1 MRQAGAV
8 AGVRFGIEEVTEE
21 SSIHSLPVSGG
32 KVGSAKVESGKVG
45 NGAKVGS
52 AKVESGKVE
61 NGGKVEKGKMESGK
75 VENGKMEGK
84 EVAENDTISGIPEGT
99 DLFGFDSRTPMET
112 RTENP
117 STPSPIPQIGMISDL
132 VFFAAP
138 LDR

>member
-1 MRQAGAV
+1 M
-8 AGVRFGIEEVTEE
+8 
-21 SSIHSLPVSGG
+21 
-32 KVGSAKVESGKVG
+32 GSAKVEKGKVG
-45 NGAKVGS
+45 SAKVGS
-52 AKVESGKVE
+52 AKVEK
-61 NGGKVEKGKMESGK
+61 
-75 VENGKMEGK
+75 GKMEGK
-84 EVAENDTISGIPEGT
+84 EETENDTISGIPEGA

>member
-8 AGVRFGIEEVTEE
+8 AGVRFGIEEVAEE
-21 SSIHSLPVSGG
+21 SSIHSLPVSGA
-32 KVGSAKVESGKVG
+32 KVESAKVESGKMD
-45 NGAKVGS
+45 
-52 AKVESGKVE
+52 SGQL
-61 NGGKVEKGKMESGK
+61 
-75 VENGKMEGK
+75 EGK
-84 EVAENDTISGIPEGT
+84 EETENDTTSGIPEGA
-99 DLFGFDSRTPMET
+99 DLFGFDSRTPTEA

>member
-32 KVGSAKVESGKVG
+32 KVGSAKVGS
-45 NGAKVGS
+45 AKVGS
-52 AKVESGKVE
+52 AKV
-61 NGGKVEKGKMESGK
+61 ESGK

-84 EVAENDTISGIPEGT
+84 EVAENDTISGIPEGA

>member
-21 SSIHSLPVSGG
+21 SSIHSLPVSG
-32 KVGSAKVESGKVG
+32 A
-45 NGAKVGS
+45 
-52 AKVESGKVE
+52 
-61 NGGKVEKGKMESGK
+61 KVEKGKME
-75 VENGKMEGK
+75 GK
-84 EVAENDTISGIPEGT
+84 EETENDTISGIPEGA
-99 DLFGFDSRTPMET
+99 DLFGFDSRTPTET

>member
-21 SSIHSLPVSGG
+21 SFIHSLPVSGA
-32 KVGSAKVESGKVG
+32 KVESAKVESGKMD
-45 NGAKVGS
+45 
-52 AKVESGKVE
+52 SGQL
-61 NGGKVEKGKMESGK
+61 
-75 VENGKMEGK
+75 EGK
-84 EVAENDTISGIPEGT
+84 EETENDTTSGIPEGA
-99 DLFGFDSRTPMET
+99 DLFGFDSRTPTET

>member
-21 SSIHSLPVSGG
+21 SFIHSLPVSGG
-32 KVGSAKVESGKVG
+32 KVGSG
-45 NGAKVGS
+45 KVGS
-52 AKVESGKVE
+52 A
-61 NGGKVEKGKMESGK
+61 K

-84 EVAENDTISGIPEGT
+84 EETENDTISGIPEGA

>member
-32 KVGSAKVESGKVG
+32 KVGSAKVGS
-45 NGAKVGS
+45 AKVGS
-52 AKVESGKVE
+52 AKVG
-61 NGGKVEKGKMESGK
+61 SGK

-84 EVAENDTISGIPEGT
+84 EVAENDDISGIPEGA

>member
-8 AGVRFGIEEVTEE
+8 AGVRFGIEEVAEE
-21 SSIHSLPVSGG
+21 SSIHSLPVSG
-32 KVGSAKVESGKVG
+32 AKVESGKVG
-45 NGAKVGS
+45 SGKMENG

-61 NGGKVEKGKMESGK
+61 SGQL
-75 VENGKMEGK
+75 EGK
-84 EVAENDTISGIPEGT
+84 EVAENDDISGIPEGT

>member
-32 KVGSAKVESGKVG
+32 KVGSAKVE
-45 NGAKVGS
+45 
-52 AKVESGKVE
+52 
-61 NGGKVEKGKMESGK
+61 NGGKVEKGKVEKGK
-75 VENGKMEGK
+75 VENGKVDSGQLEGK
-84 EVAENDTISGIPEGT
+84 EETENDTISGIPEGA

>member
-8 AGVRFGIEEVTEE
+8 VGVRFGIEEVTEE

-32 KVGSAKVESGKVG
+32 KVGSAKV
-45 NGAKVGS
+45 GS

-61 NGGKVEKGKMESGK
+61 K
-75 VENGKMEGK
+75 GKMEGK
-84 EVAENDTISGIPEGT
+84 EETENDTISGIPEGA

>member
-21 SSIHSLPVSGG
+21 SSIHSLPVSG
-32 KVGSAKVESGKVG
+32 AKVEKKG
-45 NGAKVGS
+45 
-52 AKVESGKVE
+52 ESGKVE
-61 NGGKVEKGKMESGK
+61 KKGESGK
-75 VENGKMEGK
+75 GESGKGEGIKMEGK
-84 EVAENDTISGIPEGT
+84 DTESNDISGIPEGA
-99 DLFGFDSRTPMET
+99 DLFGFDSRTPAEG

-117 STPSPIPQIGMISDL
+117 NTPSPIPQIGMISDL

>member
-1 MRQAGAV
+1 
-8 AGVRFGIEEVTEE
+8 
-21 SSIHSLPVSGG
+21 
-32 KVGSAKVESGKVG
+32 
-45 NGAKVGS
+45 
-52 AKVESGKVE
+52 
-61 NGGKVEKGKMESGK
+61 MESGK

-84 EVAENDTISGIPEGT
+84 EETENDTISGIPEGA

>member
-32 KVGSAKVESGKVG
+32 KVGSAKVENGGKVG
-45 NGAKVGS
+45 
-52 AKVESGKVE
+52 SGKVE
-61 NGGKVEKGKMESGK
+61 NAKVENGKM
-75 VENGKMEGK
+75 ENGKMEGK
-84 EVAENDTISGIPEGT
+84 EETENGTISGIPEGA
-99 DLFGFDSRTPMET
+99 DLFGFDSRTPTET

>member
-8 AGVRFGIEEVTEE
+8 AGVRFGIEEVAEE
-21 SSIHSLPVSGG
+21 SSIHSLPVSG
-32 KVGSAKVESGKVG
+32 
-45 NGAKVGS
+45 AKVGS
-52 AKVESGKVE
+52 AKVE
-61 NGGKVEKGKMESGK
+61 NGGKVENVRVESGKMESGK

-84 EVAENDTISGIPEGT
+84 EETENDTISGIPEGA
-99 DLFGFDSRTPMET
+99 DLFGFDSRTPTET

>member
-32 KVGSAKVESGKVG
+32 KVGSAKVENGKVG
-45 NGAKVGS
+45 S
-52 AKVESGKVE
+52 
-61 NGGKVEKGKMESGK
+61 GKVEKGK
-75 VENGKMEGK
+75 VEGK
-84 EVAENDTISGIPEGT
+84 EETENDTISGIPEGA

>member
-32 KVGSAKVESGKVG
+32 KVGSAKVE
-45 NGAKVGS
+45 
-52 AKVESGKVE
+52 
-61 NGGKVEKGKMESGK
+61 NGGKVENVRVESGKMESGK

-84 EVAENDTISGIPEGT
+84 EETENDTISGIPEGA
-99 DLFGFDSRTPMET
+99 DLFGFDSRTPTET

>member
-32 KVGSAKVESGKVG
+32 KV
-45 NGAKVGS
+45 
-52 AKVESGKVE
+52 ESGKVE
-61 NGGKVEKGKMESGK
+61 NGGKVEKGKVEKGK
-75 VENGKMEGK
+75 VENGKVDSGQLEGK
-84 EVAENDTISGIPEGT
+84 EVAENDDISGIPEGA
-99 DLFGFDSRTPMET
+99 DLFGFDSRTPTET

>member
-21 SSIHSLPVSGG
+21 SFIHSLPVSGG
-32 KVGSAKVESGKVG
+32 KVGSAKVENGGKVE

-61 NGGKVEKGKMESGK
+61 K
-75 VENGKMEGK
+75 GKMEGK

-99 DLFGFDSRTPMET
+99 DLFGVDSRTPTET

>member
-1 MRQAGAV
+1 M

-32 KVGSAKVESGKVG
+32 KVGSAKV
-45 NGAKVGS
+45 GS
-52 AKVESGKVE
+52 A
-61 NGGKVEKGKMESGK
+61 KVEKGKME
-75 VENGKMEGK
+75 GK
-84 EVAENDTISGIPEGT
+84 EETENDTISGIPEGA

>member
-32 KVGSAKVESGKVG
+32 KVGSGKVG
-45 NGAKVGS
+45 SAKVGS
-52 AKVESGKVE
+52 AKVEK
-61 NGGKVEKGKMESGK
+61 
-75 VENGKMEGK
+75 GKMEGK
-84 EVAENDTISGIPEGT
+84 EETENDTISGIPEGA

>member
-8 AGVRFGIEEVTEE
+8 AGVRFGIEEVAEE

-32 KVGSAKVESGKVG
+32 
-45 NGAKVGS
+45 
-52 AKVESGKVE
+52 KVESGKVE
-61 NGGKVEKGKMESGK
+61 NGGKVEKGK
-75 VENGKMEGK
+75 VENGKVDSGQLEGK
-84 EVAENDTISGIPEGT
+84 EVAENDDISGIPEGA
-99 DLFGFDSRTPMET
+99 DLFGFDSRTPTET

>member
-32 KVGSAKVESGKVG
+32 KVGSAKVE
-45 NGAKVGS
+45 NG
-52 AKVESGKVE
+52 GKVE
-61 NGGKVEKGKMESGK
+61 NGAKVEKGKVESGK

-84 EVAENDTISGIPEGT
+84 EETENDTISGIPEGT
-99 DLFGFDSRTPMET
+99 DLFGFDSRTPTET

>member
-32 KVGSAKVESGKVG
+32 KVGSAKV
-45 NGAKVGS
+45 GS
-52 AKVESGKVE
+52 A
-61 NGGKVEKGKMESGK
+61 KVEKGKME
-75 VENGKMEGK
+75 GK
-84 EVAENDTISGIPEGT
+84 EETENDTISGIPEGA

>member
-21 SSIHSLPVSGG
+21 SFIHSLPVSGG
-32 KVGSAKVESGKVG
+32 KVGSGARVENGGKVE

-61 NGGKVEKGKMESGK
+61 NG
-75 VENGKMEGK
+75 KMEGK
-84 EVAENDTISGIPEGT
+84 EETENDTISGIPEGA
-99 DLFGFDSRTPMET
+99 DLFGFDSRTPTEA

>member
-21 SSIHSLPVSGG
+21 SSIHSLPVSGT
-32 KVGSAKVESGKVG
+32 KVESAKVE
-45 NGAKVGS
+45 N
-52 AKVESGKVE
+52 GKVE
-61 NGGKVEKGKMESGK
+61 NGKVENGK

-84 EVAENDTISGIPEGT
+84 EETENDTISGIPEDA
-99 DLFGFDSRTPMET
+99 DLFGFDSRTPTET

>member
-32 KVGSAKVESGKVG
+32 KVGSGARVENGGKVE

-61 NGGKVEKGKMESGK
+61 NG
-75 VENGKMEGK
+75 KMEGK
-84 EVAENDTISGIPEGT
+84 EETENDTISGIPEGA

>member
-32 KVGSAKVESGKVG
+32 KVGSAKVE
-45 NGAKVGS
+45 
-52 AKVESGKVE
+52 
-61 NGGKVEKGKMESGK
+61 NGGKVENVRVESGKMESGK

-84 EVAENDTISGIPEGT
+84 EETENDTISGIPEGA

>member
-21 SSIHSLPVSGG
+21 SFIHSLPVSGG
-32 KVGSAKVESGKVG
+32 KV
-45 NGAKVGS
+45 
-52 AKVESGKVE
+52 ESGKVE
-61 NGGKVEKGKMESGK
+61 KGKVGSGKMESGK

-84 EVAENDTISGIPEGT
+84 EETENDTISGIPEGA

>member
-32 KVGSAKVESGKVG
+32 KVGSAKVGSAKVG
-45 NGAKVGS
+45 SAKVGSAKVGSAKVGS
-52 AKVESGKVE
+52 AKVEK
-61 NGGKVEKGKMESGK
+61 
-75 VENGKMEGK
+75 GKMEGK
-84 EVAENDTISGIPEGT
+84 EETENDTISGIPEGA

>member
-32 KVGSAKVESGKVG
+32 KVGSAKVGS
-45 NGAKVGS
+45 AKVGS
-52 AKVESGKVE
+52 AKVEK
-61 NGGKVEKGKMESGK
+61 
-75 VENGKMEGK
+75 GKMEGK
-84 EVAENDTISGIPEGT
+84 EETENDTISGIPEGA

>member
-1 MRQAGAV
+1 M
-8 AGVRFGIEEVTEE
+8 AGVRFGIEEVMEE
-21 SSIHSLPVSGG
+21 SSIHSLPVSD
-32 KVGSAKVESGKVG
+32 
-45 NGAKVGS
+45 AKVGS
-52 AKVESGKVE
+52 AKVESGKVDS
-61 NGGKVEKGKMESGK
+61 GKVDSGKVEKGK

-84 EVAENDTISGIPEGT
+84 EVAENDDISGIPEGA

>member
-8 AGVRFGIEEVTEE
+8 AGVRFGIEEVAEE

-32 KVGSAKVESGKVG
+32 KVGSAKV
-45 NGAKVGS
+45 GS
-52 AKVESGKVE
+52 A
-61 NGGKVEKGKMESGK
+61 KVEKGKME
-75 VENGKMEGK
+75 GK
-84 EVAENDTISGIPEGT
+84 EETENDTISGIPEGA

>member
-32 KVGSAKVESGKVG
+32 KVGSAKVGS
-45 NGAKVGS
+45 AKVGS
-52 AKVESGKVE
+52 A
-61 NGGKVEKGKMESGK
+61 K

-84 EVAENDTISGIPEGT
+84 EVAENDDISGIPEGA

>member
-21 SSIHSLPVSGG
+21 SFIHSLPVSGG
-32 KVGSAKVESGKVG
+32 KVGSGKVGSGKMDSGKVD
-45 NGAKVGS
+45 S
-52 AKVESGKVE
+52 
-61 NGGKVEKGKMESGK
+61 GKME
-75 VENGKMEGK
+75 NGQLEGK
-84 EVAENDTISGIPEGT
+84 EETENDTTSGIPEGA
-99 DLFGFDSRTPMET
+99 DLFGFDSRTRTEA

>member
-32 KVGSAKVESGKVG
+32 KVGSAKVEK
-45 NGAKVGS
+45 
-52 AKVESGKVE
+52 
-61 NGGKVEKGKMESGK
+61 
-75 VENGKMEGK
+75 GKMEGK
-84 EVAENDTISGIPEGT
+84 EETENDTISGIPEGA

>member
-32 KVGSAKVESGKVG
+32 KVGSAKVENGKVGSGKVESAKVES
-45 NGAKVGS
+45 AKVGS
-52 AKVESGKVE
+52 AKVE
-61 NGGKVEKGKMESGK
+61 NGAKVEKGK
-75 VENGKMEGK
+75 VEGK
-84 EVAENDTISGIPEGT
+84 EETENDTISGIPEGT
-99 DLFGFDSRTPMET
+99 DLFGFDSRTPTEA

>member
-32 KVGSAKVESGKVG
+32 KVGSAKVENGGKVG
-45 NGAKVGS
+45 SAKVGS
-52 AKVESGKVE
+52 AKVEK
-61 NGGKVEKGKMESGK
+61 
-75 VENGKMEGK
+75 GKMEGK
-84 EVAENDTISGIPEGT
+84 EETENDTISGIPEGA

>member
-8 AGVRFGIEEVTEE
+8 AGVRFGIEEVAEE

-32 KVGSAKVESGKVG
+32 
-45 NGAKVGS
+45 
-52 AKVESGKVE
+52 KVESGKVE
-61 NGGKVEKGKMESGK
+61 NGGKVEKGKVEKGK
-75 VENGKMEGK
+75 VENGKVDSGQLEGK
-84 EVAENDTISGIPEGT
+84 EVAENDDISGIPEGA
-99 DLFGFDSRTPMET
+99 DLFGFDSRTPTET